1 MNISPQNVIGKCS
14 YKCQLSFNYPVSS
27 CAATNNGTYLTLSY
41 MDSTASVSFNN
52 AKYNIQACYLYSPSL
67 QLYNNKNADGELML
81 VHQPISG
88 GKTLY
93 ICIPLSTNG
102 LSGAASNKISEIVD
116 AVSKGA
122 PSQGGNTSQGI
133 SDFTLNDFIPL
144 KEFYSYSTSDEDVVS
159 FGMQNS
165 IYISQTTLTSL
176 QKIIT
181 PFNGNA
187 FPSGPSL
194 FLNSKGPTK
203 GTPATSDE
211 IYIDCQPTNSSEEET
226 NEVIDFKTKS
236 NTVYDINT
244 IFSNPIFLLFLFS
257 FIFIV
262 LIMLIYKGLNYLS
275 EGSSYSF
282 SGLTKKS

>member
-1 MNISPQNVIGKCS
+1 
-14 YKCQLSFNYPVSS
+14 
-27 CAATNNGTYLTLSY
+27 
-41 MDSTASVSFNN
+41 MDSTASVNFNN

-67 QLYNNKNADGELML
+67 QLYNNQNADGELMIA
-81 VHQPISG
+81 HQPISG

-102 LSGAASNKISEIVD
+102 LSGSASNKISEIVD

-122 PSQGGNTSQGI
+122 PSQGESTSQGI

-165 IYISQTTLTSL
+165 IYISQTTLSSL

-181 PFNGNA
+181 PFKGNA

-194 FLNSKGPTK
+194 FLNSKGPIK

-211 IYIDCQPTNSSEEET
+211 IYIDCQPTNSSDEET
-226 NEVIDFKTKS
+226 NEVVDFKNKS
-236 NTVYDINT
+236 ATIYDIST
-244 IFSNPIFLLFLFS
+244 FFSNPIFLLFLFA
-257 FIFIV
+257 FIFII
-262 LIMLIYKGLNYLS
+262 LIMIIYKGLNYLS
-275 EGSSYSF
+275 GGAPSEN
-282 SGLTKKS
+282 LTVTNKP